1 MSPGKSVLFL
11 FAKKRLNFLK
21 VRVGQGT
28 CPRVPQII
36 IDKKALVFLEGLVY
50 NERVKKKTAESGICR
65 KRMYAGFA
73 CRDGFPGKDLL

>member
-1 MSPGKSVLFL
+1 MSHGNSVSLLPVKEKSELSES
-11 FAKKRLNFLK
+11 KM
-21 VRVGQGT
+21 GQGT